1 MLAAAGGHETVVI
14 FLAGAFERCIDWR
27 NKAGLTAM
35 MHAAQKGWDEVVNV
49 SFITRRGRGRGGEL
63 IGYGRH

>member
-1 MLAAAGGHETVVI
+1 MVI

-49 SFITRRGRGRGGEL
+49 SFFYISIYRERGEREGGGREGGL

>member
-1 MLAAAGGHETVVI
+1 MLAAGGGHEQIVV

-49 SFITRRGRGRGGEL
+49 SFIMNTGRGGERGL